1 MDKRIRTWYTSMFK
15 DFLMTTPHA
24 ARAELSPRAPIGSTC
39 WFWSIYSKHSV
50 FSHLSSLQISWNV
63 PKSVHQYHQI
73 YSNLIIQ
80 SICLCLSIDLSFWS
94 IHLNLS
100 IHLIIWVKYN
110 NSLTWIK
117 AIWGWFPLL
126 TMIIYPPEL
135 STSAVKLPWP
145 SLRIHRFHDRLGRQ
159 RSARS
164 ARAVTGTSASTGTVW
179 EHLGKVDPKDSKG
192 TMFINLWLS
201 YRHRCFATK
210 FWTSVQAF

>member
-1 MDKRIRTWYTSMFK
+1 MRPVLNW
-15 DFLMTTPHA
+15 
-24 ARAELSPRAPIGSTC
+24 APGLPLDQLVG
-39 WFWSIYSKHSV
+39 FD
-50 FSHLSSLQISWNV
+50 
-63 PKSVHQYHQI
+63 
-73 YSNLIIQ
+73 
-80 SICLCLSIDLSFWS
+80 LSIRNIVFFLICQASKFHEMCPNLSTS
-94 IHLNLS
+94 IIKSDHSINLPLS
-100 IHLIIWVKYN
+100 IHRSIFLIHPSESIYLIIWVKYN

-164 ARAVTGTSASTGTVW
+164 ARAVTGTSAGTGTVW